1 MEDMKA
7 ESALGP
13 FVAGSHCT
21 GRPRFDAA
29 DAAPGTDPAAA
40 WASLV
45 HRYGPA
51 GAAARVHGDFA
62 LALREPSGRCVLAVD
77 RFATQTMCWRQR
89 NGQFEFAERAD
100 QLGDASSLD
109 PQALFDYL
117 YFHVVPS
124 PRTAFEGVHR
134 VPPGHVVVYEHGG
147 VTVQPYWMP
156 TFREPRRPAFAAH
169 REEFKRLLETA
180 VRRQVDGP
188 RAACFLSG
196 GTDSSTIAGMI
207 GVVTGQPAATY
218 SIGFEA
224 EGYDEMEYA
233 RVAARHFGTDH
244 HEYYVTPED
253 LITSIPSVAA
263 WYDAPFG
270 NSSALPAL
278 YCARQ
283 AHGDGFRQMLA
294 GDGGDEL
301 FGGNT
306 RYATHKLFAQY
317 GRVPGVLRKALIEP
331 VFGMPWVQSTPGLKR
346 GSGYIR
352 QANTPLPERMQVFN
366 LLRRL
371 GYANVLT
378 PEFLAQ
384 VQVQGV
390 EHQQQQVWTQS
401 AAEHEVD
408 RHLAYDWRYTLGESD
423 LPKVRG
429 TTQMAGVS
437 VGFPMLDDDLVE
449 FSMRLPPHWKLKGF
463 QLRWFFKEALRGF
476 LPDTILT
483 KKKQGFG
490 LPFGVW
496 VTRHARLKELA
507 VAGVEG
513 VRERGLIR
521 DDFARSLIDQHLPE
535 HPSYYGTMVWILMM
549 LEHWLQKHAPAYRL
563 R

>member
-1 MEDMKA
+1 MQSQ
-7 ESALGP
+7 SAPGP
-13 FVAGSHCT
+13 ATANLLVI
-21 GRPRFDAA
+21 GRPRFDPA
-29 DAAPGTDPAAA
+29 DVPVGTEAAAA
-40 WASLV
+40 WASLLQ
-45 HRYGPA
+45 RFGPA
-51 GAAARVHGDFA
+51 AAAARIKGDFA
-62 LALREPSGRCVLAVD
+62 LALRQPTGRCVLAVD
-77 RFATQTMCWRQR
+77 HFSAQTLCWRLR
-89 NGQFEFAERAD
+89 DGRFEFAERAD

-109 PQALFDYL
+109 AQALFDYL
-117 YFHVVPS
+117 YFHVIPS
-124 PRTAFEGVHR
+124 PRTAFADVQR
-134 VPPGHVVVYEHGG
+134 VPPGHVVVYENGQ
-147 VTVQPYWMP
+147 VTVQPYWLP
-156 TFREPRRPAFAAH
+156 TFREPRRPSFDLH
-169 REEFKRLLETA
+169 RAEFKRLLQAA
-180 VRRQVDGP
+180 VGHQLDGT

-196 GTDSSTIAGMI
+196 GTDSSTVAGMI
-207 GVVTGQPAATY
+207 GAASGQAAATY

-224 EGYDEMEYA
+224 EGYDEMEFA
-233 RVAARHFGTDH
+233 RIAARHFGTEH

-253 LITSIPSVAA
+253 LITSIPGVAG

-270 NSSALPAL
+270 NSSALPAF
-278 YCARQ
+278 YCAQQ
-283 AHGDGFRQMLA
+283 ARKDGVTRMLA

-317 GRVPGVLRKALIEP
+317 HRLPGPLRRGLMEP

-352 QANTPLPERMQVFN
+352 QANTPLPARMQVFN

-371 GYANVLT
+371 GYADVLT

-390 EHQQQQVWTQS
+390 EQQQQEVWTQV
-401 AAEHEVD
+401 AAEHEID
-408 RHLAYDWRYTLGESD
+408 RHLAYDWRYTLAESD

-437 VGFPMLDDDLVE
+437 VGFPMLDDDLVD
-449 FSMRLPPHWKLKGF
+449 FSMRLPPQWKLKGF
-463 QLRWFFKEALRGF
+463 KLRWFFKEALKDF
-476 LPDTILT
+476 LPAEVIS

-496 VTRHARLKELA
+496 AARHARLKALA

-513 VRERGLIR
+513 ISQRGLIR
-521 DDFARSLIDQHLPE
+521 RDFARRLIDQHLPE

-549 LEHWLQKHAPAYRL
+549 LEHWLQAHAADYRL